1 MKKILRITLFAALLT
16 LGLAGCRSSKNATE
30 VPDTVQPS
38 VVETPQW
45 NNVTF
50 PVRVNIIQPLGISL
64 NGTATLVRDQ
74 YVYVSM
80 RMLGFEV
87 AQFYVTPGGID
98 LVAKQPQKM
107 WVEEPMGD
115 RLKSADVDFLT
126 IQEALLGNREA
137 QAKLPASLQ
146 CGGSETAPQF
156 RLQTK
161 LKNMQVD
168 VVLDCQLADARWNV
182 ERPANFSAPS
192 GIAKTTLQNAAGSLG
207 R

>member
-1 MKKILRITLFAALLT
+1 MKKILRIALFAALLT
-16 LGLAGCRSSKNATE
+16 LGLAGCRSSKNASAVPGPEQSEE
-30 VPDTVQPS
+30 VVAPRWS
-38 VVETPQW
+38 
-45 NNVTF
+45 NVTF
-50 PVRVNIIQPLGISL
+50 PVRVNIIQPLGFSL

-87 AQFYVTPGGID
+87 AQFYVTPDEMD

-107 WVEEPMGD
+107 WVQEPMGE
-115 RLKSADVDFLT
+115 RLKTADLSFLT
-126 IQEALLGNREA
+126 VQEALLGNREA

-146 CGGSETAPQF
+146 CSGSETAPQF

-161 LKNMQVD
+161 MKNMQVD
-168 VVLDCQLADARWNV
+168 VVLECQLSDARWDV
-182 ERPANFSAPS
+182 ERPAKFSAPS
-192 GIAKTTLQNAAGSLG
+192 GIAKTTIQNAAGSLG